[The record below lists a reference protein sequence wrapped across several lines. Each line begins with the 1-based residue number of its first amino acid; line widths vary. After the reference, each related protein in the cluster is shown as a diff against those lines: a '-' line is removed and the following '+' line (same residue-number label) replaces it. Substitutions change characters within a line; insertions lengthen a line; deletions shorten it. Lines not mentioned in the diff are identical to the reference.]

1 MVQFNPDSSIFIE
14 LTQSWLNHI
23 LKWDSKSYSFI
34 SKNLLSI
41 SFPINL
47 YIVMLKNIFEENLIY
62 LLQYSFVYKEFASGK
77 YFDYLLRWKMTD
89 KINGWGNLYREL
101 LSCKFSTWNEIIQ
114 IYDFNS
120 GCFYNKCVT
129 ILNERKCDLF
139 YVFSVFMVRP
149 SYCHKRRHYFL
160 LSPCPA
166 SAQHHDR
173 TCNNFE
179 LLEMLE
185 MVETLCLME
194 LEIASP
200 RLHTRET
207 LWSLRHSCS
216 LPFISSHFTTTS
228 S

>member
-1 MVQFNPDSSIFIE
+1 MQFKGNSPVSIEF
-14 LTQSWLNHI
+14 TQSWLNHI
-23 LKWDSKSYSFI
+23 LNWDSKSYSFI

-47 YIVMLKNIFEENLIY
+47 YIVMLKNIFVEILIY
-62 LLQYSFVYKEFASGK
+62 LLQYSFVYKRICK
-77 YFDYLLRWKMTD
+77 LLKKWQIFWLPLFWRWKMAD

-120 GCFYNKCVT
+120 SCFYNKCVT

-160 LSPCPA
+160 FPP
-166 SAQHHDR
+166 SAQP
-173 TCNNFE
+173 
-179 LLEMLE
+179 
-185 MVETLCLME
+185 
-194 LEIASP
+194 S
-200 RLHTRET
+200 
-207 LWSLRHSCS
+207 
-216 LPFISSHFTTTS
+216 ISSAS
-228 S
+228 WQNLQ

>member
-1 MVQFNPDSSIFIE
+1 MANILITSGDE
-14 LTQSWLNHI
+14 EWLI
-23 LKWDSKSYSFI
+23 
-34 SKNLLSI
+34 
-41 SFPINL
+41 
-47 YIVMLKNIFEENLIY
+47 
-62 LLQYSFVYKEFASGK
+62 K
-77 YFDYLLRWKMTD
+77 Y
-89 KINGWGNLYREL
+89 GWGNLFREL

-129 ILNERKCDLF
+129 ILNERTFDLF

-179 LLEMLE
+179 GRQQCCAGGGDWSGDPGGGGGDSLSAGAG
-185 MVETLCLME
+185 
-194 LEIASP
+194 EII
-200 RLHTRET
+200 
-207 LWSLRHSCS
+207 WDW
-216 LPFISSHFTTTS
+216 
-228 S
+228 